1 MPELP
6 DIAAYI
12 AALEMRILGQTLERV
27 RLASV
32 FVLRT
37 VDPPASSVEGK
48 TVLELRSHRQAH
60 CDWR

>member
-6 DIAAYI
+6 DISAYLT
-12 AALEMRILGQTLERV
+12 ALEARILGQTLEHV

-37 VDPPASSVEGK
+37 VDPPVSAASANASPLVSRTTSG
-48 TVLELRSHRQAH
+48 
-60 CDWR
+60 